1 MLTDSQNTSDFFL
14 DDSMLNMSSI
24 SAGISNDFQS
34 VLDSTEF
41 SGDLNTSNM
50 QPKCMR
56 KPSKMQTQRNNIYA
70 NYM

>member
-1 MLTDSQNTSDFFL
+1 MSSADIKMGINMLTDSQNTSDFFL

-50 QPKCMR
+50 Q
-56 KPSKMQTQRNNIYA
+56 NN
-70 NYM
+70 